1 MTVTMTAS
9 GRRRVAL
16 LDGFCK
22 GRSAKDR
29 LARNALLKQIRIES
43 SDPPCFTPSNSKNAI
58 ANQESHLGTE
68 RNLIVTATATKTD
81 GTKNLTNDASP
92 QLNKPDT
99 TTQTSESLPLGKL
112 QDKLAKDLVRIFKLL
127 SDETRLRILYSL
139 SQAEELH
146 VRALCELLQLSQP
159 AVSHHLGMLRNAGIV
174 DPRRDGKHNYY
185 RILPGNFEHLLMLV
199 FDGIPEDEHAVRF
212 GDLDLGRHRPIQPR

>member
-1 MTVTMTAS
+1 M
-9 GRRRVAL
+9 
-16 LDGFCK
+16 
-22 GRSAKDR
+22 
-29 LARNALLKQIRIES
+29 
-43 SDPPCFTPSNSKNAI
+43 
-58 ANQESHLGTE
+58 
-68 RNLIVTATATKTD
+68 TATATKTD
-81 GTKNLTNDASP
+81 GTKILPTDASL
-92 QLNKPDT
+92 QLDKTVAPIGVNP
-99 TTQTSESLPLGKL
+99 SAESPTVGKL

-174 DPRRDGKHNYY
+174 DPRRDGKHNFY

-199 FDGIPEDEHAVRF
+199 FDGIPESEQTVRF
-212 GDLDLGRHRPIQPR
+212 GDLDLSRHRPQQPR